1 MHKGQVKWFNQKKG
15 FGFIKDDNG
24 EDDIFIHYSNIV
36 SDGFKSLVE
45 NDMVEFNIVSGLKC
59 KSTSSET

>member
-45 NDMVEFNIVSGLKC
+45 NDMVEFNIVSGLK
-59 KSTSSET
+59 